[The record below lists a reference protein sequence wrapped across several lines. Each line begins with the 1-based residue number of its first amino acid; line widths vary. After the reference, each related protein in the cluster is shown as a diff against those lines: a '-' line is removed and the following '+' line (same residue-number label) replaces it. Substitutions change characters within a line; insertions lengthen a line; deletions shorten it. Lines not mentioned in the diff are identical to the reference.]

1 MAMEDSGSMMS
12 PADIAALTKGNGFG
26 DGNGLS
32 WLVLIILFF
41 GFMGGGFGWGN
52 RNAYG
57 TGEFGTYATAA
68 SQQQILFGQQF
79 GQIND
84 RLTALGNGICSLG
97 YDMQGNIAGLGKDI
111 ALGQANLQLQ
121 ASNNT
126 ASLASQLAS
135 CCCENRLATANLGA
149 QIDRQTCDI
158 TSAIHAEGEQ
168 TRAMLQANE
177 IQSLRDKVASLELG
191 SQLCG
196 VVKYPMSYAYSA
208 GQSPFCGCNG
218 CGYGSAV

>member
-41 GFMGGGFGWGN
+41 GFMSGGFGWN
-52 RNAYG
+52 RNG
-57 TGEFGTYATAA
+57 DFGQYATAA
-68 SQQQILFGQQF
+68 SQQDILFGQHF

-84 RLTALGNGICSLG
+84 RLTNIGNGICGLG
-97 YDMQGNIAGLGKDI
+97 YDMQGNICQLGKEI

-126 ASLASQLAS
+126 YALSNQLS
-135 CCCENRLATANLGA
+135 NCCCENRLASAQLGA
-149 QIDRQTCDI
+149 QIDKQTCDI
-158 TSAIHAEGEQ
+158 NANIDAKFAELQKGQLEQ
-168 TRAMLQANE
+168 TIAAQAQRIN
-177 IQSLRDKVASLELG
+177 QLELA
-191 SQLCG
+191 QQMCG
-196 VVKYPMSYAYSA
+196 VVRYPMTYAYSA
-208 GQSPFCGCNG
+208 GASPFCGGPCAGN
-218 CGYGSAV
+218 AI

>member
-41 GFMGGGFGWGN
+41 GFMGGGFGWN
-52 RNAYG
+52 RNG
-57 TGEFGTYATAA
+57 DFGQYATAA
-68 SQQQILFGQQF
+68 SQQDILFGQHF

-84 RLTALGNGICSLG
+84 RLTNIGNGICSLG
-97 YDMQGNIAGLGKDI
+97 YDMQGNICQLGKDV

-126 ASLASQLAS
+126 YALSNQLS
-135 CCCENRLATANLGA
+135 NCCCENRLASAQLGA
-149 QIDRQTCDI
+149 QIDKQTCDI
-158 TSAIHAEGEQ
+158 NANIDAKFAELQKGQLEQ
-168 TRAMLQANE
+168 TIAAQAQRIN
-177 IQSLRDKVASLELG
+177 QLELA
-191 SQLCG
+191 QQMCG
-196 VVKYPMSYAYSA
+196 VVRYPMTYAYSA
-208 GQSPFCGCNG
+208 GASPFCSAPCP
-218 CGYGSAV
+218 GSAI

>member
-41 GFMGGGFGWGN
+41 GFMGGGFGWN
-52 RNAYG
+52 RN
-57 TGEFGTYATAA
+57 GELGQYATAA
-68 SQQQILFGQQF
+68 SQQDILFGQHF

-84 RLTALGNGICSLG
+84 RLTNIGNGICGLG
-97 YDMQGNIAGLGKDI
+97 YDLQGNIANLGKDV

-126 ASLASQLAS
+126 YALSNQLS
-135 CCCENRLATANLGA
+135 NCCCENRLASAQLGA
-149 QIDRQTCDI
+149 QIDKQTCDI
-158 TSAIHAEGEQ
+158 NANIDAKFAELQKGQLEQ
-168 TRAMLQANE
+168 TIAAQAQRIN
-177 IQSLRDKVASLELG
+177 QLELA
-191 SQLCG
+191 QQMCG
-196 VVKYPMSYAYSA
+196 VVRYPMTYAYSA
-208 GQSPFCGCNG
+208 GASPFCGGPCAGN
-218 CGYGSAV
+218 AI

>member
-41 GFMGGGFGWGN
+41 GFMGGGFGWN
-52 RNAYG
+52 RNNGDYG
-57 TGEFGTYATAA
+57 QYATAA
-68 SQQQILFGQQF
+68 TQQEILFGQQF

-97 YDMQGNIAGLGKDI
+97 YDMQGNVAALGKDV

-126 ASLASQLAS
+126 AALASQLAS

-177 IQSLRDKVASLELG
+177 IQALRDKVASLELG
-191 SQLCG
+191 TQLCG

-208 GQSPFCGCNG
+208 GASPFCGGG
-218 CGYGSAV
+218 CAYGSAV